1 MNTLLRKSILGLALY
16 LSTAAA
22 FAGAPVRKGL
32 VLYFPAVNAVV
43 KDASGSKNRGFS
55 EFITVSNST
64 SLVSMAQTHQ
74 FSYCVWI
81 NPASIPSEFPE
92 LLSKG
97 GNQQPNDFGGYE
109 FLLNANGD
117 HDLMFESGLF
127 AAKTGPGLVNTNLGQ
142 WIHVAFTIDLDAQS
156 VQFYVN
162 GQPVDTTV
170 DSGAFTDV
178 NFDLPNNLY
187 VGKPDPGASGNRA
200 RFDGQMRQLMLF
212 NRALGANEI
221 ESIFSKT
228 APK

>member
-1 MNTLLRKSILGLALY
+1 MNHLIKKTVLGLVLC
-16 LSTAAA
+16 LSAAAA
-22 FAGAPVRKGL
+22 FADVPVRKGL
-32 VLYFPAVNAVV
+32 ILYFPTVNAFVR
-43 KDASGSKNRGFS
+43 DASGSKNGGFS
-55 EFITVSNST
+55 DFLTVSNST

-74 FSYCVWI
+74 LSYCVWI

-127 AAKTGPGLVNTNLGQ
+127 AAKTGPGLINTNLTQ
-142 WIHVAFTIDLDAQS
+142 WLHIAFTIDLDAQT

-162 GQPVDTTV
+162 GQPVGTVV

-212 NRALGANEI
+212 NRALSTNEI
-221 ESIFSKT
+221 QAIFSKT